1 MKKNLTHMESTQ
13 NEIDFADQNIAI
25 NNNMD
30 NLMLKKNTV
39 ISK

>member
-1 MKKNLTHMESTQ
+1 MESTQ

-30 NLMLKKNTV
+30 NLMLKKTCDLKVNPL
-39 ISK
+39 K

>member
-1 MKKNLTHMESTQ
+1 MESTQ

-30 NLMLKKNTV
+30 NLMLKKKL